1 MQIDV
6 INGITRL
13 TATEGK
19 VLVKD
24 GSVGT
29 EVWLSALDSPA
40 NWSEVDASLIPA
52 PEMREQEILDELEGI
67 LNE

>member
-1 MQIDV
+1 MWEGVLHIDIV
-6 INGITRL
+6 NGITRL
-13 TATEGK
+13 TADEGK

-40 NWSEVDASLIPA
+40 NWSEVDASLIPRPRDGRA
-52 PEMREQEILDELEGI
+52 RNP
-67 LNE
+67 

>member
-6 INGITRL
+6 VNGITRL
-13 TATEGK
+13 TADDGK

-29 EVWLSALDSPA
+29 EVWLSALDGPN
-40 NWSEVDASLIPA
+40 NWREIDASLIPD
-52 PEMREQEILDELEGI
+52 PEMGEQEIIDELEVL